1 MSKNQSYYK
10 FGLQSLKYK
19 SAQDLYEN
27 LFLAAIIDSYGRIDK
42 SGDIENN
49 IRDRFI
55 WDLERNNTI
64 TKGLIDND
72 ILLLDF
78 ERQHFVN
85 QTEKR
90 RTDIMFFISGFDKF
104 IVECKCLHQQPSKNQ
119 SYIDDGL
126 KRFVDLKYAEKNKYA
141 GMIGFVVSGDISEI
155 FSATQDC
162 VSSFYS
168 SNHSLSQGKIG
179 FDWNYSFLSS
189 HIRIN
194 NEDILIYHLLFPFSS
209 SQIN

>member
-10 FGLQSLKYK
+10 FGLQRLKYK
-19 SAQDLYEN
+19 SAQDLYEK

-42 SGDIENN
+42 SADIENN

-64 TKGLIDND
+64 TKNFIDNN

-78 ERQHFVN
+78 ERQHFVS
-85 QTEKR
+85 QIEKR
-90 RTDIMFFISGFDKF
+90 RTDIVFFISGFDKF
-104 IVECKCLHQQPSKNQ
+104 IIECKCLHQQPSKNK
-119 SYIDDGL
+119 SYIDEGL

-155 FSATQDC
+155 FYTTQDC
-162 VSSFYS
+162 VKTFSP
-168 SNHSLSQGKIG
+168 SNHSLSNKKIG
-179 FDWNYSFLSS
+179 IGWNYSFESF
-189 HIRIN
+189 HKRIN
-194 NEDILIYHLLFPFSS
+194 NEDILIYHLLFPFC
-209 SQIN
+209 QQ